1 MYKEGLVKMRE
12 KNEAKLG
19 QLESIFEQRFND
31 IHYQNRK
38 DLQTEVD
45 RHNAVIKSMSGD
57 ATRNIQDL
65 EAHYRRE
72 LEHAQ
77 DPGPINDLMQR
88 QADNTKFLQKDF

>member
-1 MYKEGLVKMRE
+1 
-12 KNEAKLG
+12 
-19 QLESIFEQRFND
+19 
-31 IHYQNRK
+31 
-38 DLQTEVD
+38 
-45 RHNAVIKSMSGD
+45 MSGD